1 MRAAIEMNLRVLQL
15 LVTNRDGNA
24 NRNTTVCAGQC
35 WFDDAT
41 DTDYGCRPYVI
52 NAPACWLCALPIAH
66 CATVQRMGTAV
77 FNRVQLDRD
86 RIRVASCMATA
97 LVIDALALY
106 HDTCV

>member
-15 LVTNRDGNA
+15 LVTNHDGNA

-35 WFDDAT
+35 WLDGAT
-41 DTDYGCRPYVI
+41 DTDCGCRSYV
-52 NAPACWLCALPIAH
+52 NKRACLLLCALPIAH
-66 CATVQRMGTAV
+66 CTTVQRMGTAV
-77 FNRVQLDRD
+77 FNRVQLDCD
-86 RIRVASCMATA
+86 RIRVASCMTTA